1 MEGGFLEKNGSLSMR
16 GRMFNG
22 VMHQC
27 RREILWASQ
36 GKLRAQKSPQGLRRA
51 GFQDVHQSTLVIA
64 DGEFWW
70 AGVPVISHSFH

>member
-51 GFQDVHQSTLVIA
+51 GFQD
-64 DGEFWW
+64 F
-70 AGVPVISHSFH
+70 ISRLW